1 MCIYYEYIYV
11 CVWVCV
17 PVQKYMVYLYIYINV
32 GYVLSLQYIVHIS
45 ALHNSSNH

>member
-17 PVQKYMVYLYIYINV
+17 PVQKYMVYLYIYQCRLCIITTV
-32 GYVLSLQYIVHIS
+32 YSAHIGS
-45 ALHNSSNH
+45 AQLI